1 MRGTE
6 KVHFDYFAF
15 TFFLSQTT
23 LDFLREKTA
32 TSSDIYCQIETLTR
46 TVSGHH
52 DVPVVTITA
61 KPVVQQFGLV
71 NGQPRL
77 STSKEEVPLADR
89 RVVVLTS
96 RGKSSPSTPNQPC
109 NSTKN

>member
-6 KVHFDYFAF
+6 EVRLNILNFAF
-15 TFFLSQTT
+15 TYFLSQTT

-96 RGKSSPSTPNQPC
+96 RVHPGETNSSWI
-109 NSTKN
+109 